1 MKTMTYTNA
10 QLRSIL
16 NGLGYANPD
25 ETAKFPL
32 STDDSSLTDTRS
44 VQAIQKFQIDH
55 QLEVSGVV
63 DSSTL
68 SAIEQVMQNLISE
81 LNRVNPTA
89 IPLDQPVYDAAT
101 IAAVKLVQQRIP
113 ANGIASHS
121 LQDALAKQQDSQLVP
136 YPSYS
141 LAQAIFYHHGDYDW

>member
-1 MKTMTYTNA
+1 MIYTNA

-55 QLEVSGVV
+55 QIEVSGII

-68 SAIEQVMQNLISE
+68 SAIEQVMQNLINE

-101 IAAVKLVQQRIP
+101 IAAVKLIQQRIP

-121 LQDALAKQQDSQLVP
+121 LQDALAKQQNSQPIPFPSYGFAQLVF
-136 YPSYS
+136 SHRDDS
-141 LAQAIFYHHGDYDW
+141 DW